1 LFESGHADIKPE
13 GRQAIQQLSQILY
26 GELTKPEYKN
36 AVETVFI
43 EGHTDNVPIQ
53 NQYFQSNWELSTQR
67 AINTWNLMRFDVVG
81 LNTLV
86 NANGVPIFSCS
97 GYADTRPVKDD
108 AFDENSVEG
117 RQANRRIDIRFVMMP
132 PKDSNAER

>member
-1 LFESGHADIKPE
+1 
-13 GRQAIQQLSQILY
+13 
-26 GELTKPEYKN
+26 
-36 AVETVFI
+36 
-43 EGHTDNVPIQ
+43 
-53 NQYFQSNWELSTQR
+53 
-67 AINTWNLMRFDVVG
+67 MRFDVVG